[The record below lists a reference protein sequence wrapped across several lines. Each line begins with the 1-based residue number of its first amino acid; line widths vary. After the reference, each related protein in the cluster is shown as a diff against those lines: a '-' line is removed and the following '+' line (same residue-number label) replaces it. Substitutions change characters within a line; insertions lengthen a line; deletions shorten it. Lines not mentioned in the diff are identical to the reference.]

1 MFLNTY
7 PTLNNKFIMF
17 FFLRYCPVVLKL
29 NCYNNKNKFKY
40 KMKLYT
46 YKNELIVKYIDI
58 KLTLILNL
66 TLYIVK
72 LLQLFV

>member
-1 MFLNTY
+1 
-7 PTLNNKFIMF
+7 
-17 FFLRYCPVVLKL
+17 
-29 NCYNNKNKFKY
+29 
-40 KMKLYT
+40 MKLYT